1 MAQRRRKR
9 DREEFEQQLA
19 REAAAKG
26 EALGEIPSTQERA
39 RSRRRLAFEPS
50 DDLTQEQ
57 KEVLA
62 AVRAGENVFFTGG
75 AGENGAAPR
84 ADATLAAVSSQLIRL
99 RQLNPGTGKTFT
111 LHELQRM
118 CSDATVHTVASTAI
132 AACPLGELILPLS
145 PREQP
150 STPAHLCA
158 WGVDVTRQVAQHC
171 MLLLALG
178 EQQHSILLSQLSCV
192 NLQLFNGTRVVVVGV
207 ALLAHFAHN
216 SHTPC
221 RQLAHCNDA
230 DSR

>member
-1 MAQRRRKR
+1 MTQRRRKR

-39 RSRRRLAFEPS
+39 RTRRRLAFEPS

-75 AGENGAAPR
+75 AGESGAAPR
-84 ADATLAAVSSQLIRL
+84 ADATLGSSLFTTHSPSSTQHT
-99 RQLNPGTGKTFT
+99 GTGKTFT

-145 PREQP
+145 PRKQP
-150 STPAHLCA
+150 FNAGSPVC
-158 WGVDVTRQVAQHC
+158 
-171 MLLLALG
+171 LG
-178 EQQHSILLSQLSCV
+178 
-192 NLQLFNGTRVVVVGV
+192 G
-207 ALLAHFAHN
+207 
-216 SHTPC
+216 
-221 RQLAHCNDA
+221 
-230 DSR
+230 